1 MSFVYPEFLYALT
14 ALAIP
19 IIIHLFN
26 FRRYKKVY
34 FSNVRFLKEVN
45 EQTRSRSRLK
55 HILVLIAR
63 LLAIAFLVFAF
74 TQPFIPGSAS
84 DAARGDR
91 IISVYIDNSFSMEV
105 EGSGGMLLETGKRKA
120 IEIASQYNATDRFQ
134 LVTNDLE
141 GHQQR
146 LLSREEFIETVQDVK
161 LSPASRLLSEIMLR
175 QLDLV
180 NTEPDVTR
188 RLVWISDFQKSTS
201 DLNALAGRTSPRVV
215 LVPLK
220 AQRRSNLFI
229 DTVWFESPVRQ
240 LNTSE
245 KLMVRIRN
253 SGDIPVENVSL
264 RLSVNGTQK
273 AISSFAVDAGSF
285 CDSALTY
292 TNTGVGVQLAKVS
305 IGDAQV
311 AFDDDWFF
319 SYSVE
324 ERVNILSLTG
334 DNPADTSAAVS
345 RLFRNDP
352 FFKLE
357 SRKVSQV
364 DFSSFPSRHL
374 IILNE
379 VPVLSSGLTDEV
391 VRFVNAGG
399 NVLLFPSIRS
409 ELSSLNNFLVQCG
422 AAGFTGKDTSA
433 IRPAPIDVRTPFF
446 SRMFEREPREI
457 DLPQFRFRYISETRS
472 MPGKEQLWKMRNG
485 DEFLSRYSKGKGFI
499 YVSTVPL
506 SEKAGNFSKHALF
519 VPVVLRIAEWSQGS
533 GINMQLIGRDLPIE
547 IRSTLPGGD
556 ATFQLEN
563 EVGDFSVIPEMRNTG
578 GGVSLYVHGQIREAG
593 NYKVK
598 KGNDL
603 IAGIGFN
610 YDRKESD
617 LACYETE
624 EISKILESGGMSDF
638 TLFDKVE
645 EGKGITLEAL
655 DDTREYWRL
664 CILLALLFLLAEVLL
679 IRLMKQ

>member
-245 KLMVRIRN
+245 KLMV
-253 SGDIPVENVSL
+253 
-264 RLSVNGTQK
+264 Q
-273 AISSFAVDAGSF
+273 
-285 CDSALTY
+285 
-292 TNTGVGVQLAKVS
+292 
-305 IGDAQV
+305 
-311 AFDDDWFF
+311 
-319 SYSVE
+319 
-324 ERVNILSLTG
+324 
-334 DNPADTSAAVS
+334 
-345 RLFRNDP
+345 
-352 FFKLE
+352 
-357 SRKVSQV
+357 
-364 DFSSFPSRHL
+364 
-374 IILNE
+374 
-379 VPVLSSGLTDEV
+379 
-391 VRFVNAGG
+391 
-399 NVLLFPSIRS
+399 
-409 ELSSLNNFLVQCG
+409 
-422 AAGFTGKDTSA
+422 
-433 IRPAPIDVRTPFF
+433 
-446 SRMFEREPREI
+446 
-457 DLPQFRFRYISETRS
+457 
-472 MPGKEQLWKMRNG
+472 
-485 DEFLSRYSKGKGFI
+485 
-499 YVSTVPL
+499 
-506 SEKAGNFSKHALF
+506 
-519 VPVVLRIAEWSQGS
+519 
-533 GINMQLIGRDLPIE
+533 IGR
-547 IRSTLPGGD
+547 
-556 ATFQLEN
+556 AH
-563 EVGDFSVIPEMRNTG
+563 V
-578 GGVSLYVHGQIREAG
+578 
-593 NYKVK
+593 
-598 KGNDL
+598 
-603 IAGIGFN
+603 
-610 YDRKESD
+610 
-617 LACYETE
+617 
-624 EISKILESGGMSDF
+624 
-638 TLFDKVE
+638 
-645 EGKGITLEAL
+645 
-655 DDTREYWRL
+655 
-664 CILLALLFLLAEVLL
+664 
-679 IRLMKQ
+679 